1 MPRALHPGRMQI
13 EHRDEGNGSFAF
25 SLELSHPLFG
35 RLVHQLAI
43 FRDA

>member
-1 MPRALHPGRMQI
+1 MQI
-13 EHRDEGNGSFAF
+13 EHRDEGGGSFAF
-25 SLELSHPLFG
+25 TLALAHPIFG

>member
-1 MPRALHPGRMQI
+1 MRAT
-13 EHRDEGNGSFAF
+13 GSFAF
-25 SLELSHPLFG
+25 ALELTHPLFG